1 VAVQEEQRGE
11 SLVLGGS
18 GDAAVDGEGAQEPGD
33 LRRSHLG
40 GMTLVVKEQAR
51 FILPMPDFLRA
62 STIHGIRRAAP
73 MWRCC
78 TAR

>member
-1 VAVQEEQRGE
+1 VVI
-11 SLVLGGS
+11 
-18 GDAAVDGEGAQEPGD
+18 DGERAEEARD
-33 LRRSHLG
+33 LGRAHLR